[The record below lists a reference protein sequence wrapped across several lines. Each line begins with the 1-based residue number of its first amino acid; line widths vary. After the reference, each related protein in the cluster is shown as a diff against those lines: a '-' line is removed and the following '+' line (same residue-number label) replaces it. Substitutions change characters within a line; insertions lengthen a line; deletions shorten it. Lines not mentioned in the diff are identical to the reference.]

1 MGGNC
6 DGNCTPTL
14 ERPRI
19 TTSGLSAAGSWA
31 NFPTVKRRIGAG
43 EKYSVERWICRGV
56 GGRTEEERRNEVGKG
71 GEERVIGKMFRFRSP
86 PEMILSFLPHWVR
99 AVCSARVV
107 DGSDVELRQERKVVS
122 RNKYQG
128 LLDRILSLYY
138 LEVMKPSRGPG
149 AAKCTYRGPVDYRRI
164 RRITLFISWLHLRT
178 GNQY

>member
-56 GGRTEEERRNEVGKG
+56 GGRRRKGGTKLGREARNESLEKCFDFD
-71 GEERVIGKMFRFRSP
+71 R
-86 PEMILSFLPHWVR
+86 
-99 AVCSARVV
+99 
-107 DGSDVELRQERKVVS
+107 RQK
-122 RNKYQG
+122 
-128 LLDRILSLYY
+128 
-138 LEVMKPSRGPG
+138 
-149 AAKCTYRGPVDYRRI
+149 
-164 RRITLFISWLHLRT
+164 
-178 GNQY
+178 